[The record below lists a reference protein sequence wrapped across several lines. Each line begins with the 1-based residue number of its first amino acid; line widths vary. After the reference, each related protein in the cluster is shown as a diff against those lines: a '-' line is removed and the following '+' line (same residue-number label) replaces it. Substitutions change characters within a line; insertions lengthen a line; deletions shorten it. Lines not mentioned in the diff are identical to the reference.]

1 MQQSIPS
8 AAENLIVTTALDIQE
23 DPSEPWALCKLRR
36 ELATDRQRLQRI
48 LADPEDTSIGGFLGL
63 NEIFWK
69 LRFSWADVQDYVEE
83 ANAREMNLAAGF
95 PDVPYHCIELP
106 DGSYSPCRAQINRQQ
121 TLHDYHMWALSE
133 EEYPISAWDEED
145 YAAAV
150 DGDDEDYEDH
160 EEEYQQYCQ
169 AGDEEDGPE
178 YDQDD
183 LNKMRLA
190 EIRNH

>member
-1 MQQSIPS
+1 MQQSILS
-8 AAENLIVTTALDIQE
+8 AAEDLIVTTALDIQE

-36 ELATDRQRLQRI
+36 ELATDRERLQRI
-48 LADPEDTSIGGFLGL
+48 LTDPEDTSTGFLGL

-95 PDVPYHCIELP
+95 PDVPYHWMELP
-106 DGSYSPCRAQINRQQ
+106 DGSSVPRRAQINRQQ

-133 EEYPISAWDEED
+133 EDPIYSWDEED

-150 DGDDEDYEDH
+150 EVD
-160 EEEYQQYCQ
+160 EEEE
-169 AGDEEDGPE
+169 DEEERIPWED

-183 LNKMRLA
+183 LNKMDRALA
-190 EIRNH
+190 RGY